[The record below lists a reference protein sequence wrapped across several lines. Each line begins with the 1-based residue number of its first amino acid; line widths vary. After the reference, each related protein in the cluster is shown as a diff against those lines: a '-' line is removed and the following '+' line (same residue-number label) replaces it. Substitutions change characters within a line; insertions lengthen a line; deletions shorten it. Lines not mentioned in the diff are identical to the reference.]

1 VILLTIEERR
11 APEGLADSRKSEGGS
26 TIERISC
33 FWVCLTW
40 IRARSRERW
49 VHAGPVS
56 KWRVRYGSDRMSG
69 ISETGNRGP
78 ERKYDSEYGQRILA
92 LLDQPSPEG

>member
-1 VILLTIEERR
+1 VTTEKRR
-11 APEGLADSRKSEGGS
+11 ALAGHAVARSEGRIPDRAHIVLLAASCLDSRQIG
-26 TIERISC
+26 
-33 FWVCLTW
+33 
-40 IRARSRERW
+40 RE
-49 VHAGPVS
+49 VGCTQGTVS
-56 KWRVRYGSDRMSG
+56 KWRVRYGSNRMSG